1 MSSITSPTS
10 LARLAPAVIAVVLL
24 ATACGDDSG
33 SATEP
38 TTTTATTT
46 TTTSTSTTTTTVPA
60 ETTTVPEETTT
71 TTEAPV
77 EIDCSVIG
85 ADGQPMLDAGATN
98 AEILA
103 GLGPDWTSERDN
115 FYLVDLE
122 GYHYSCHG
130 EVVFYGAW
138 VAGENDTLMIATS
151 EHAEF
156 TDPLG
161 VGTGMSLVDAVQLR
175 GAATV
180 GMNVENEQREFINF
194 AVGNAE
200 GWQYQGGSDSTGSA
214 GIYSQPLSG
223 YNETTTFVAD
233 AYIAMIW
240 WDPAPGLFQEPQPN
254 PEQTLEELG
263 YPDSGTIT
271 DLVQGDLACYAT
283 VTRPDNVEVTVI
295 AGFEVCDMTDA
306 IGVTSQFTY
315 AVGSINA
322 CESAEPCGLSET
334 VWLLDGVAVA
344 G

>member
-1 MSSITSPTS
+1 
-10 LARLAPAVIAVVLL
+10 
-24 ATACGDDSG
+24 
-33 SATEP
+33 
-38 TTTTATTT
+38 
-46 TTTSTSTTTTTVPA
+46 TTTTTVPA

-85 ADGQPMLDAGATN
+85 TDGQPMLDAGASN

-103 GLGPDWTSERDN
+103 GLGPDWTSERDD
-115 FYLVDLE
+115 FVLVDLE
-122 GYHYSCHG
+122 GYQYSCDG
-130 EVVFYGAW
+130 KVVFYGAW
-138 VAGENDTLMIATS
+138 VAGEDDTLIFATS
-151 EHAEF
+151 DHADF

-161 VGTGMSLVDAVQLR
+161 VGPGMSLVDAVQLR
-175 GAATV
+175 GAATA

-200 GWQYQGGSDSTGSA
+200 GWQYQGGSDSTGFA

-233 AYIAMIW
+233 AYITMIW
-240 WDPAPGLFQEPQPN
+240 WDPAPGSFQEPQPN

-271 DLVQGDLACYAT
+271 DLVQGDIACYAT
-283 VTRPDNVEVTVI
+283 VTRPDNVEVTIV
-295 AGFEVCDMTDA
+295 AGFEVCGMTDA
-306 IGVTSQFTY
+306 LGVTSQFTY
-315 AVGSINA
+315 AVGGISA
-322 CESAEPCGLSET
+322 CESAEPCGQSET
-334 VWLLDGVAVA
+334 VWLLDGVVVT